1 MKPRYSKRTV
11 DEAVQL
17 LDVYASQMA
26 TNYWHETLAH
36 TADRVGTAFDA
47 WDLAFKSWL
56 SVHDMSL
63 NSEGCRDSGA
73 EAAQRLREGWR
84 P

>member
-11 DEAVQL
+11 DEAVRL
-17 LDVYASQMA
+17 LDVYASGRPGHD
-26 TNYWHETLAH
+26 WFLETARDLDCSIAGQRLAQ
-36 TADRVGTAFDA
+36 AAWQAIWMELPRVDA
-47 WDLAFKSWL
+47 L
-56 SVHDMSL
+56 
-63 NSEGCRDSGA
+63 

>member
-17 LDVYASQMA
+17 LDVYASQAAPMNSLPALRIHLGLRVRSCVLAIRSRGWIWPWA
-26 TNYWHETLAH
+26 TF
-36 TADRVGTAFDA
+36 ADRQHDA
-47 WDLAFKSWL
+47 L
-56 SVHDMSL
+56 
-63 NSEGCRDSGA
+63 

>member
-1 MKPRYSKRTV
+1 MKPKYSRRTV

-17 LDVYASQMA
+17 LDVYASQARDMWFSLPALRHQLSLRPAACQLAIASRGWWPWA
-26 TNYWHETLAH
+26 T
-36 TADRVGTAFDA
+36 FDGRRCA
-47 WDLAFKSWL
+47 AL
-56 SVHDMSL
+56 
-63 NSEGCRDSGA
+63 